1 MPITRFVQPCSSDLQ
16 RFQHGLSSAR
26 PGSVPI
32 SAREGNVVPW
42 TIGNQHS
49 TAASGPDKGQQD
61 SQSFYSIPSQFQ
73 GHLSQR
79 FDSFPLQLFL
89 FPMAV
94 GALPPP
100 MAQFRAEL
108 PELHI
113 PNAPPALQGK
123 EQLLLPSETLHC
135 WELSC
140 RKLVSCMVQAVS
152 ACKAKGAIFANRF
165 CISYSIFIVLW
176 LRFICMVF

>member
-1 MPITRFVQPCSSDLQ
+1 M
-16 RFQHGLSSAR
+16 
-26 PGSVPI
+26 
-32 SAREGNVVPW
+32 PW
-42 TIGNQHS
+42 TIGNQHG
-49 TAASGPDKGQQD
+49 TAATGPDKGQQD

-73 GHLSQR
+73 GHLSQH

-113 PNAPPALQGK
+113 PSAAPALQGK
-123 EQLLLPSETLHC
+123 EQLLFPSEILHC
-135 WELSC
+135 LELSC

-152 ACKAKGAIFANRF
+152 ACKGKGTIFANGF
-165 CISYSIFIVLW
+165 HISYSILIVIW